1 MDINL
6 KQVIEGCGDRLRLEL
21 QALPEA
27 MTSILATLKEELHS
41 SLDYHNVDH
50 TLDVLEQVLCLA
62 DLAQL
67 PERERE
73 LLVVAAMYHDAG
85 FLHQKALNEPIGAEL
100 AAKAMSTTGGYTKR
114 EIKTVKHM
122 ILDTTL
128 LMDDCA
134 QISNT
139 ELSPYLLDADLS
151 NLGRQCFWEQTEAVA
166 SEAGIPFSDFLPI
179 SLGLMQRHSWQ
190 SDVGCQLYEQQKQQN
205 IADLK
210 SRLNQ

>member
-1 MDINL
+1 MDTKL
-6 KQVIEGCGDRLRLEL
+6 KQIVEGCGERLRLEL
-21 QALPEA
+21 GALPDSI
-27 MTSILATLKEELHS
+27 TSILATLKSDLHS
-41 SLDYHNVDH
+41 SLDYHNVEH
-50 TLDVLEQVLCLA
+50 TIDVLEQVLCLA

-67 PERERE
+67 PHRDRE
-73 LLVVAAMYHDAG
+73 LLVVAAIYHDAG

-100 AAKAMSTTGGYTKR
+100 AAEAMLTAGGYSKS
-114 EIKTVKHM
+114 EIRTVKHM

-139 ELSPYLLDADLS
+139 DLSPYLLDADLS
-151 NLGRQCFWEQTEAVA
+151 NLGRECFWEQTKAVA
-166 SEAGIPFSDFLPI
+166 REAGIDFSDFLPI

-190 SDVGCQLYEQQKQQN
+190 SDVGCQLYDQQKQQN